1 MAPGRIN
8 LSVADAR
15 DLAEGALRGVGYD
28 DDEARIV
35 ADHVIDAALCGY
47 EYSGLAKILNIPES
61 EHFKLPR
68 RPMKVLRET
77 DVSLAFDGGNNVGM
91 LSLFYAAEATIKK
104 AAAHGIALI
113 SVNDAWMSGRSAY
126 YVEMIAN
133 AGLVAIHTAASS
145 RLVAPPGGA
154 RAVLGTNPL
163 AIAVPSSRGP
173 IVLDIGT
180 SAYMMTEV
188 MLRERLGELLPEG
201 VAIGPD
207 GEPTRDPALARRGAL
222 LPFGGYKGFGLAL
235 MMQALGL
242 LAGSGSEQE
251 SDYGYLFIAFRPDLL
266 GPADV
271 FNRQVTQLIERI
283 KATPRQ
289 ARHRRDPHPVGAGI
303 SLPRT
308 CASRGPDH
316 RSTGIRCARRPARAH
331 QDDRESCVSIRIQ
344 VWEDDHDGPVGWAEP
359 AIPIARANLLE
370 WWMTYWQ
377 RRKAMGFARAQP
389 YPTGHTNSR

>member
-1 MAPGRIN
+1 MASGRVH

-15 DLAEGALRGVGYD
+15 DLAEGALRGAGYD
-28 DDEARIV
+28 GEEARII

-47 EYSGLAKILNIPES
+47 EYSGLAKILNIVES
-61 EHFKLPR
+61 EHWK
-68 RPMKVLRET
+68 RPHRAMKVLRET
-77 DVSLAFDGGNNVGM
+77 DVSLAYDGGNNVGM

-104 AAAHGIALI
+104 TAAHGIALV

-133 AGLVAIHTAASS
+133 AGLIAIHTAASS
-145 RLVAPPGGA
+145 RLVAPFGGA
-154 RAVLGTNPL
+154 RAMLGTNPL

-188 MLRERLGELLPEG
+188 MLRERLGELLPDG
-201 VAIGPD
+201 VAIGPG

-235 MMQALGL
+235 MIQALGL
-242 LAGSGSEQE
+242 LAGSGSEHE
-251 SDYGYLFIAFRPDLL
+251 SDYGYLFIAFRPDLI

-271 FNRQVTQLIERI
+271 FNRQVTELIERI

-289 ARHRRDPHPVGAGI
+289 AGVD
-303 SLPRT
+303 
-308 CASRGPDH
+308 
-316 RSTGIRCARRPARAH
+316 
-331 QDDRESCVSIRIQ
+331 EIRIPS
-344 VWEDDHDGPVGWAEP
+344 E
-359 AIPIARANLLE
+359 RAFRSRE
-370 WWMTYWQ
+370 
-377 RRKAMGFARAQP
+377 RALRE
-389 YPTGHTNSR
+389 GLNFDRLVFDALGALRAGEIKR

>member
-1 MAPGRIN
+1 MIPGRIH
-8 LSVADAR
+8 LSVAEAR
-15 DLAEGALRGVGYD
+15 DLAEGALCGMGYD
-28 DDEARIV
+28 HDEARII
-35 ADHVIDAALCGY
+35 ANHVIDAALCGY
-47 EYSGLAKILNIPES
+47 EYSGLAKILNIAES

-77 DVSLAFDGGNNVGM
+77 DVSIAFDGGNNVGM
-91 LSLFYAAEATIKK
+91 LSLYYAAADTIEK

-126 YVEMIAN
+126 YVEMIAR

-145 RLVAPPGGA
+145 RLVAPFGGA
-154 RAVLGTNPL
+154 KAVLGTNPL

-207 GEPTRDPALARRGAL
+207 GEATRDPALARRGAL

-235 MMQALGL
+235 MIQALGL
-242 LAGSGSEQE
+242 LAGSGSEQQ
-251 SDYGYLFIAFRPDLL
+251 SDYGYLFIAFRPDLI

-271 FNRQVTQLIERI
+271 FNRQVTELIDRV
-283 KATPRQ
+283 KAIPRQ
-289 ARHRRDPHPVGAGI
+289 AGIEEVRIPSERAFRARECALQAG
-303 SLPRT
+303 LTLDRLVFD
-308 CASRGPDH
+308 ALVALR
-316 RSTGIRCARRPARAH
+316 AR
-331 QDDRESCVSIRIQ
+331 Q
-344 VWEDDHDGPVGWAEP
+344 
-359 AIPIARANLLE
+359 
-370 WWMTYWQ
+370 
-377 RRKAMGFARAQP
+377 
-389 YPTGHTNSR
+389 

>member
-1 MAPGRIN
+1 MAPERIK
-8 LSVADAR
+8 LGAADAR

-28 DDEARIV
+28 SDEARII

-47 EYSGLAKILNIPES
+47 EYSGLPKILNIPES

-77 DVSLAFDGGNNVGM
+77 DVSVAFDGGNNVGM
-91 LSLFYAAEATIKK
+91 LALFHAAEATIRK
-104 AAAHGIALI
+104 AAAHGIALV
-113 SVNDAWMSGRSAY
+113 SVTDAWMSGRSAY

-145 RLVAPPGGA
+145 PLVAPPGGTK
-154 RAVLGTNPL
+154 AVLGTNPI
-163 AIAVPSSRGP
+163 AIAVPSSREP

-207 GEPTRDPALARRGAL
+207 GEPTSDPALARLGAL

-235 MMQALGL
+235 MVQALGL
-242 LAGSGSEQE
+242 LGGSGPEQDSEP
-251 SDYGYLFIAFRPDLL
+251 GYLFIAFRPDLF
-266 GPADV
+266 GPKDV
-271 FNRQVTQLIERI
+271 FDRRVTELIEDI

-289 ARHRRDPHPVGAGI
+289 PGIEEIRIPSERAFRARERALREGVSIDRLVFDQLVA
-303 SLPRT
+303 LR
-308 CASRGPDH
+308 
-316 RSTGIRCARRPARAH
+316 ARA
-331 QDDRESCVSIRIQ
+331 
-344 VWEDDHDGPVGWAEP
+344 
-359 AIPIARANLLE
+359 
-370 WWMTYWQ
+370 
-377 RRKAMGFARAQP
+377 
-389 YPTGHTNSR
+389 